1 VSYSS
6 EDARRQLVEDLGSAA
21 AQLELALASLGEAYQ
36 EVDEATGERLETQL
50 FRPVR
55 SAYAT
60 ARRTATGFAERHR
73 LPAPEFDPAAA
84 PAYSGDPRVHLQ
96 RALDAT
102 EGADRA
108 IAEMQD
114 SMLPVEVGDRELRDG
129 LTRTRELISA
139 VPGEGRQLLR
149 MIGR

>member
-1 VSYSS
+1 MSYST
-6 EDARRQLVEDLGSAA
+6 EDARRQLLEDLGSAA
-21 AQLELALASLGEAYQ
+21 DQLALALASLGEAYQ
-36 EVDEATGERLETQL
+36 EVDEATGETLEEQL

-60 ARRTATGFAERHR
+60 ARRTATGFADRHA
-73 LPAPEFDPAAA
+73 LPRPAFDAASA
-84 PAYSGDPRVHLQ
+84 PAYSADPRVHVQ
-96 RALDAT
+96 RALEAT
-102 EGADRA
+102 ERTNQM

-129 LTRTRELISA
+129 LSNTRELISA
-139 VPGEGRQLLR
+139 VPAQARQLLR

>member
-1 VSYSS
+1 MSYSS
-6 EDARRQLVEDLGSAA
+6 EDARRQLLEDLGEAA
-21 AQLELALASLGEAYQ
+21 DQLGLALALLGEAYQ
-36 EVDEATGERLETQL
+36 EVDEATGETLEEQL

-60 ARRTATGFAERHR
+60 ARRTSTGFAERHG
-73 LPAPEFDPAAA
+73 LSSPAVEAASA

-96 RALDAT
+96 RALEAT
-102 EGADRA
+102 ERADQM

-129 LTRTRELISA
+129 LTMTRELISA
-139 VPGEGRQLLR
+139 VPSQGRQLLR

>member
-1 VSYSS
+1 MSYSS

-21 AQLELALASLGEAYQ
+21 AQLELALAYLGEAYQ
-36 EVDEATGERLETQL
+36 EVDEATGERLETHL

-60 ARRTATGFAERHR
+60 ARRTATAFA
-73 LPAPEFDPAAA
+73 AAAA

-96 RALDAT
+96 RAVDAT
-102 EGADRA
+102 ERADQA

-129 LTRTRELISA
+129 LTHTRELISA

-149 MIGR
+149 TIGR